1 MATTEDIDVFDA
13 PTPGQSLT
21 DEPKKWQ
28 WERPPVHA
36 TPKEA
41 TNMIIMKL
49 QEPDTYRATLDL
61 MYAGITIES
70 ITKSLT
76 FMSFTQGLMT
86 PDVAEISNLYIFF
99 YLRGMARKAGIR
111 PRLFN
116 SNDMAKTDVPKV
128 MSSVDPSRYKQI
140 INATEKPKESGEI
153 VTAFME
159 MKGEPIVR
167 EAAMESPEEEI
178 PAEIT
183 DEEIPAEITD
193 EELPITIEEEV

>member
-1 MATTEDIDVFDA
+1 MTTTDDIDVFDA

-36 TPKEA
+36 TPKQA
-41 TNMIIMKL
+41 TDMIIMKL
-49 QEPDTYRATLDL
+49 QEPDTYQATLDL

-86 PDVAEISNLYIFF
+86 PDVAEMANLYIFF

-116 SNDMAKTDVPKV
+116 SNDMVKTDIPEI
-128 MSSVDPSRYKQI
+128 MSSVDPDRYKQI
-140 INATEKPKESGEI
+140 ITAANKPKESGEMAA
-153 VTAFME
+153 AFME
-159 MKGEPIVR
+159 MKGQPIVK
-167 EAAMESPEEEI
+167 EASMKTGEELPEPTIIEEEI
-178 PAEIT
+178 
-183 DEEIPAEITD
+183 
-193 EELPITIEEEV
+193 

>member
-1 MATTEDIDVFDA
+1 
-13 PTPGQSLT
+13 
-21 DEPKKWQ
+21 
-28 WERPPVHA
+28 
-36 TPKEA
+36 
-41 TNMIIMKL
+41 MIIMKL
-49 QEPDTYRATLDL
+49 QEPDTYQATLDL

-86 PDVAEISNLYIFF
+86 PDVAEMSNLYIFF
-99 YLRGMARKAGIR
+99 YLRGMARKAGIQ

-116 SNDMAKTDVPKV
+116 SNDMAKTDIPKV

-153 VTAFME
+153 ATAFME

-183 DEEIPAEITD
+183 GEEIPAEITD